1 MKVLSIKNNNADRS
15 HAFTFKHKE
24 TTFAA
29 FYLKIFR
36 RFVNYMCRF
45 SIRRRLIVYFLIL
58 SILTTVLVGTIS
70 FFTSR
75 HTINR
80 KITEYS
86 LQNLVQAGTTLDLHL
101 QKYVDL
107 GIMMLLDPALQNR
120 IRDFLYF
127 DSSSAKLY
135 IQELF
140 YDVLLYDNTVNYILL
155 SHLDNDTHVSVGLGA
170 SESTLAKVKES
181 PLFQE
186 ALAVPGQFCWG
197 VVDTNLTMVNI
208 IRSLSS
214 SQPLAAFIVVYN
226 GPNIS
231 KLINDSNLAENRP
244 YSVIVKQNGEILASP
259 YPEQVG
265 TNITDLLASDQ
276 INKILA
282 VSDYKTGYFTDKL
295 DKKNTLVTYNLLS
308 TKGWYVMGLAR
319 SNYLFREIYIQGLLN
334 VLIII
339 LIAVAAITFS
349 YGVSLSISLPL
360 ESIKAA
366 MEKAKNGDL
375 SVKVEIT
382 TQDELRDLGNSFN
395 LMTTEI
401 GQLIKDTQQA
411 VDSVSEHCK
420 ALETS
425 SFQSAQSA
433 EAVAAATEEITKGTI
448 EQTNEAEKT
457 ARQMTVLAEE
467 IDVAAIK
474 FKDVELISNHTRD
487 LSMRSK
493 SIMEDLIRKANETNQ
508 ITATINN
515 DISELNK
522 RSEEIRE
529 VTDLIANIAEQTN
542 LLALNAA
549 IEAARAHELG
559 SGFAVVA
566 DEITKL
572 ANRTDTAAKAIKDL
586 LKGIEDKALNS
597 STNVA
602 RAHGIVIEQ
611 LNVVSQTQATFDEII
626 KGMDLIVARIAD
638 VNTHVRKIN
647 EVKDETTQAVLNIS
661 AISEEA
667 AASSEQ
673 VAASV
678 QEQAAIAE
686 HVKEMANE
694 LHTLADKLVNAIS
707 KFTI

>member
-1 MKVLSIKNNNADRS
+1 
-15 HAFTFKHKE
+15 
-24 TTFAA
+24 
-29 FYLKIFR
+29 
-36 RFVNYMCRF
+36 
-45 SIRRRLIVYFLIL
+45 
-58 SILTTVLVGTIS
+58 
-70 FFTSR
+70 
-75 HTINR
+75 
-80 KITEYS
+80 
-86 LQNLVQAGTTLDLHL
+86 
-101 QKYVDL
+101 
-107 GIMMLLDPALQNR
+107 
-120 IRDFLYF
+120 
-127 DSSSAKLY
+127 
-135 IQELF
+135 
-140 YDVLLYDNTVNYILL
+140 
-155 SHLDNDTHVSVGLGA
+155 
-170 SESTLAKVKES
+170 
-181 PLFQE
+181 
-186 ALAVPGQFCWG
+186 
-197 VVDTNLTMVNI
+197 
-208 IRSLSS
+208 
-214 SQPLAAFIVVYN
+214 
-226 GPNIS
+226 
-231 KLINDSNLAENRP
+231 
-244 YSVIVKQNGEILASP
+244 
-259 YPEQVG
+259 
-265 TNITDLLASDQ
+265 
-276 INKILA
+276 
-282 VSDYKTGYFTDKL
+282 
-295 DKKNTLVTYNLLS
+295 
-308 TKGWYVMGLAR
+308 
-319 SNYLFREIYIQGLLN
+319 
-334 VLIII
+334 
-339 LIAVAAITFS
+339 
-349 YGVSLSISLPL
+349 
-360 ESIKAA
+360 
-366 MEKAKNGDL
+366 
-375 SVKVEIT
+375 
-382 TQDELRDLGNSFN
+382 
-395 LMTTEI
+395 
-401 GQLIKDTQQA
+401 
-411 VDSVSEHCK
+411 
-420 ALETS
+420 
-425 SFQSAQSA
+425 
-433 EAVAAATEEITKGTI
+433 
-448 EQTNEAEKT
+448 
-457 ARQMTVLAEE
+457 LAEE